1 MCIRV
6 VLFLATFCIFKVFH
20 EQVSWVSSSMCH
32 EGGGKGRNTLR
43 RQRAGV
49 SLKKLRGSHQA
60 LRGLS
65 TGALLASIAIL
76 SIPSRP
82 IRAQSLFEGQG
93 RGLVQDLQIAGGQ
106 NPGITVSF
114 SCQSDRILESPEK
127 WGPQMKNGLNPT
139 GLHSSPGGMC

>member
-1 MCIRV
+1 M
-6 VLFLATFCIFKVFH
+6 FH

-43 RQRAGV
+43 RQIAGI

-76 SIPSRP
+76 SIPSRS
-82 IRAQSLFEGQG
+82 IRAQSLLEGQGQG
-93 RGLVQDLQIAGGQ
+93 RGLVQDLQIPGGQ

-127 WGPQMKNGLNPT
+127 RELQLKNGLNPT
-139 GLHSSPGGMC
+139 GLHSCPGGMY